1 MECVNSGKGKG
12 FQTLGINARDLRFAR
27 VGSLPAWEVCPRL
40 YHHTAR
46 GVRRAA
52 RGARAIKALLCD
64 QWEIKPKSTMQTCI
78 FCCARMHGLCNPI
91 GSKRVC
97 LLISKQR
104 APICAEDFAVAMIV
118 CVFAAASERVYGA
131 PAPAPYGGPPHS
143 LHSPCPP
150 TRTPHAGTAHAMRRK
165 ATSSRVIT
173 RQRRFCLR
181 RSWLLTVSV
190 YGPPVP
196 ARSPHAH
203 GTCTRYKIDVP
214 GTKWNLG
221 SS

>member
-1 MECVNSGKGKG
+1 MGN
-12 FQTLGINARDLRFAR
+12 QTQEHDANVHLLLR
-27 VGSLPAWEVCPRL
+27 
-40 YHHTAR
+40 
-46 GVRRAA
+46 
-52 RGARAIKALLCD
+52 ARAWSL
-64 QWEIKPKSTMQTCI
+64 QT
-78 FCCARMHGLCNPI
+78 HW
-91 GSKRVC
+91 KRVC

-104 APICAEDFAVAMIV
+104 APICAEEFAVAMFV
-118 CVFAAASERVYGA
+118 CVFSASERVYGA
-131 PAPAPYGGPPHS
+131 PAPSPFVGPPHS

-165 ATSSRVIT
+165 ATSFRVIT

-203 GTCTRYKIDVP
+203 RKLTNSCKT
-214 GTKWNLG
+214 N
-221 SS
+221 